1 MDLKWSLKELYPS
14 FDSKEFKC
22 DMKKLKDLISSINSE
37 ADKDMK
43 CKDKKAVLEKYI
55 KNMIKVTELAT
66 NLGSFCG
73 LTFSTDT
80 KNTEALKNNEVIEK
94 SLAELAESNAKYEK
108 YIGAIDNL
116 NDIIKESTL
125 LKEHEFILN
134 ETKEKS
140 KHVLS
145 DKEEAI
151 IAKMKTTGSSAWT
164 TLQDNLVSKLMVD
177 IELDGKKK
185 SMPLTEVRNLAYS
198 KDAKVR
204 KTAYYAELES
214 YKKIE
219 DSIAAALN
227 GIKGEVITTSSL
239 RGYESPLQEAL
250 IKSRM
255 DMDELEAMLCAMKEY
270 MPHFRAYLKRK
281 AEMLGHKNGLP
292 FYDLFAPVGK
302 VNMTY
307 SYEEA
312 KAFVEENFRTFS
324 DKLGDFARRA
334 FDENWIDVLPRE
346 GKVGGAFC
354 AGIHTIGQSRVMIN
368 FGGNF
373 NDVVTMSHELGHG
386 YHNSCVAQESILNS
400 DYPMPIAETAS
411 TFCETIVKKAAI
423 KKALK
428 EEALVILE
436 SDLQDCTQVIT
447 DIYSRFLFE
456 KKLFEEREKSPL
468 SADELNEIMINA
480 QKEAYGDGLDPDIL
494 HPYMWICKSHYY
506 SADYNFY
513 NFPYAFGLLFAK
525 GLYAEYL
532 KRGKSFVREYDELL
546 SVTGKKS
553 AADVTKIMNI
563 DIHDVNFWRSSL
575 EIVKQDIDE
584 FIRLSLD

>member
-22 DMKKLKDLISSINSE
+22 DIKKLKDLISSINSE
-37 ADKDMK
+37 TDKDMK

-55 KNMIKVTELAT
+55 KNMIKVAELAT
-66 NLGSFCG
+66 NLGCFCG
-73 LTFSTDT
+73 LTYSTDT
-80 KNTEALKNNEVIEK
+80 KNTEALKNNEIIEK

-116 NDIIKESTL
+116 DDVIKGSSL

-145 DKEEAI
+145 DKEEAV

-219 DSIAAALN
+219 DPIAAALN

-239 RGYESPLQEAL
+239 RGYESPLDETLA
-250 IKSRM
+250 KSRM
-255 DMDELEAMLCAMKEY
+255 DRAELDSMLSAMKEY
-270 MPHFRAYLKRK
+270 MPCFRSYLKRK

-302 VNMTY
+302 VNKTY

-312 KAFVEENFRTFS
+312 KSFVEENFRTFS
-324 DKLGDFARRA
+324 DKLGDFAKRA
-334 FDENWIDVLPRE
+334 FDENWIDVMPRE

-354 AGIHTIGQSRVMIN
+354 AGIHTIGQSRVMMN

-373 NDVVTMSHELGHG
+373 NDVVTMAHELGHG
-386 YHNSCVAQESILNS
+386 YHNSCLKEESILNS

-423 KKALK
+423 KKASR

-436 SDLQDCTQVIT
+436 SDLQDSNQVIT

-456 KKLFEEREKSPL
+456 KKLFEEREKSLL
-468 SADELNEIMINA
+468 SADELNKIMIDA

-532 KRGKSFVREYDELL
+532 KRGKSFVKEYDKLL

-553 AADVTKIMNI
+553 AADITKIMGI
-563 DIHDVNFWRSSL
+563 DIHDINFWRNSL

-584 FIRLSLD
+584 FIKLSAD

>member
-22 DMKKLKDLISSINSE
+22 DIKKLKDLISSINSE

-55 KNMIKVTELAT
+55 KNMIKVAELAT

-73 LTFSTDT
+73 LTYSTDT
-80 KNTEALKNNEVIEK
+80 KNTEALKNNEIIEK

-116 NDIIKESTL
+116 DDVIKESAL

-134 ETKEKS
+134 ETKEES

-145 DKEEAI
+145 DKEEAV

-177 IELDGKKK
+177 IEIDGKKK

-219 DSIAAALN
+219 DPIAAALN

-239 RGYESPLQEAL
+239 RGYKSPLDETL

-255 DMDELEAMLCAMKEY
+255 DMDELETMLQAMKEY
-270 MPHFRAYLKRK
+270 MPYFRSYLKRK

-302 VNMTY
+302 VNKTY

-334 FDENWIDVLPRE
+334 FDENWIDVYPRE

-354 AGIHTIGQSRVMIN
+354 AGIHTIGQSRVMMN

-373 NDVVTMSHELGHG
+373 NDVVTMAHELGHG
-386 YHNSCVAQESILNS
+386 YHNSCLKGESILNS

-423 KKALK
+423 KKASK
-428 EEALVILE
+428 AEALAILE
-436 SDLQDCTQVIT
+436 SDLQDSNQVIT

-456 KKLFEEREKSPL
+456 KKLFEERGKSPL
-468 SADELNEIMINA
+468 SADELNKIMIDA

-532 KRGKSFVREYDELL
+532 KRGKSFVKEYDELL

-553 AADVTKIMNI
+553 AADVTKIMGI
-563 DIHDVNFWRSSL
+563 DIHDVNFWRNSL
-575 EIVKQDIDE
+575 EIVKHEIDE
-584 FIRLSLD
+584 FIKLSLD